1 MTQGERDCPHK
12 LSVALSSVLK
22 VRRVFVD
29 TLGME
34 IINCM
39 ESASPRKLKA
49 FGGPQRASA
58 KRQPLKR
65 VSPSS
70 VAIGARRNTTAYS
83 MVLSFKGQAGI
94 LTKRVRLASRFA
106 WPVVSLCL
114 CVACAV
120 LAVRA
125 VSYMDSFAHK
135 VDFAPSEIES
145 EITLLE
151 GDMKTLAGGKG
162 FNFDSEGNVFS
173 SDGTLLASSLGQP
186 GEVTGSVSFQQY
198 TVRPGDTISGI
209 CLKFGLSNISTL
221 IQVNGIKNV
230 RSIWSGQR
238 LKVPSMDGIIHTVLS
253 GETLAAI
260 ATRYG
265 VTVEDLLD
273 ANDLASESL
282 QVGQELFVPGA
293 RLDTE
298 SLRRAMGEV
307 FAHPIKD
314 SYRLSS
320 RFGPRID
327 PISGRKSS
335 HTGTDFACPT
345 GTPIYASMSG
355 KVAYTGFSSI
365 YGNYVILNHHDGY
378 QTLYAHM
385 SKIIAK
391 KGSYVAQGERI
402 GLVGSTGYSTGPHLH
417 FTVYKD
423 SALVDPMTL
432 LH

>member
-1 MTQGERDCPHK
+1 
-12 LSVALSSVLK
+12 
-22 VRRVFVD
+22 
-29 TLGME
+29 ME

-39 ESASPRKLKA
+39 ESTAGRKFKA
-49 FGGPQRASA
+49 FGGPQRTSA
-58 KRQPLKR
+58 KRQPFKR
-65 VSPSS
+65 ISRSP
-70 VAIGARRNTTAYS
+70 VAISARGGTTAYS
-83 MVLSFKGQAGI
+83 MALSFRGQAII
-94 LTKRVRLASRFA
+94 LSKRVRLASRFM
-106 WPVVSLCL
+106 WPVISLCL
-114 CVACAV
+114 CVACAA
-120 LAVRA
+120 LAARA

-151 GDMKTLAGGKG
+151 DDMKTLAGSKG
-162 FNFDSEGNVFS
+162 FNFDSEGNVLS
-173 SDGTLLASSLGQP
+173 SDGTLLASSIGA

-221 IQVNGIKNV
+221 IQVNDIKNV
-230 RSIWSGQR
+230 RSIWSGQH
-238 LKVPSMDGIIHTVLS
+238 LKVPSMDGMIHTVAQ
-253 GETLAAI
+253 GETLAAV

-265 VTVEDLLD
+265 ATVEALLD

-314 SYRLSS
+314 KYRLTS
-320 RFGPRID
+320 RFGPRTD

-345 GTPIYASMSG
+345 GTPIHASMSG

-391 KGSYVAQGERI
+391 KGSYVAQGDRI

-423 SALVDPMTL
+423 SKLVDPMTL

>member
-1 MTQGERDCPHK
+1 MLPR
-12 LSVALSSVLK
+12 LLRVAFVLPLK
-22 VRRVFVD
+22 PRSCFAD
-29 TLGME
+29 TVNME

-39 ESASPRKLKA
+39 ETSRPRKIKA
-49 FGGPQRASA
+49 FGQPQRASA
-58 KRQPLKR
+58 KRPPFKR
-65 VSPSS
+65 ISPHT
-70 VAIGARRNTTAYS
+70 VALAVRREPTAYDLA
-83 MVLSFKGQAGI
+83 LSLRGQAGI
-94 LTKRVRLASRFA
+94 LSKRVRRASRFV

-114 CVACAV
+114 CAACAV
-120 LAVRA
+120 LVARA

-151 GDMKTLAGGKG
+151 GEMKSLAGGKG

-173 SDGTLLASSLGQP
+173 SDGKLVLPNEASDALK
-186 GEVTGSVSFQQY
+186 ESVSFQQY
-198 TVRPGDTISGI
+198 TVKPGDTISGI
-209 CLKFGLSNISTL
+209 CVKFGLSNISTL
-221 IQVNGIKNV
+221 IALNGIKNV

-238 LKVPSMDGIIHTVLS
+238 LKVPSMDGMMHTVLS

-260 ATRYG
+260 AANYG
-265 VTVEDLLD
+265 CKLEELLD
-273 ANDLASESL
+273 ANDLSSEAL

-293 RLDTE
+293 RLDQE

-307 FAHPIKD
+307 FTHPIKD
-314 SYRLSS
+314 SYRLTS

-391 KGSYVAQGERI
+391 KGAYVTQGERI
-402 GLVGSTGYSTGPHLH
+402 GLVGNTGYSTGPHLH

-423 SALVDPMTL
+423 SALVDPLTL

>member
-1 MTQGERDCPHK
+1 
-12 LSVALSSVLK
+12 
-22 VRRVFVD
+22 
-29 TLGME
+29 ME

-39 ESASPRKLKA
+39 ESTPPRKLKA
-49 FGGPQRASA
+49 FGGSQRTSA
-58 KRQPLKR
+58 KRRPLKR
-65 VSPSS
+65 VSHTS
-70 VAIGARRNTTAYS
+70 AALLARRDTTAYS
-83 MVLSFKGQAGI
+83 MALSVKGQAGI
-94 LTKRVRLASRFA
+94 LSKRVRLASRFA
-106 WPVVSLCL
+106 WPVISAAL
-114 CVACAV
+114 CVSCAL
-120 LAVRA
+120 LAARA

-162 FNFDSEGNVFS
+162 FNFDSEGNVFA
-173 SDGTLLASSLGQP
+173 SDGTLLASSVGA

-238 LKVPSMDGIIHTVLS
+238 LKVPSMDGIIHTVAQ

-265 VTVEDLLD
+265 ATVEELLD
-273 ANDLASESL
+273 TNDLASESL

-293 RLDTE
+293 RLDQE

-314 SYRLSS
+314 KYRLTSH
-320 RFGPRID
+320 FGPRID

-391 KGSYVAQGERI
+391 KGSYVAQGDRI

-423 SALVDPMTL
+423 SKLVDPMTL

>member
-1 MTQGERDCPHK
+1 M
-12 LSVALSSVLK
+12 ALSSVLK

-39 ESASPRKLKA
+39 ETSRPQKIKA
-49 FGGPQRASA
+49 FGQSQRASA
-58 KRQPLKR
+58 KRPPFKR
-65 VSPSS
+65 ISTHTAVLAVKREP
-70 VAIGARRNTTAYS
+70 TAYDLA
-83 MVLSFKGQAGI
+83 LSLRGQAGI
-94 LTKRVRLASRFA
+94 LTKRVRRASRFV

-114 CVACAV
+114 CAACAV
-120 LAVRA
+120 LAARA

-151 GDMKTLAGGKG
+151 GDMKSLAGGKG

-173 SDGTLLASSLGQP
+173 SDGKLVLPNDPPDALK
-186 GEVTGSVSFQQY
+186 ESVSFQQY
-198 TVRPGDTISGI
+198 TVKPGDTISGI
-209 CLKFGLSNISTL
+209 CVKFGLSNISTL
-221 IQVNGIKNV
+221 IAINGIKNV

-253 GETLAAI
+253 GETLVAI

-265 VTVEDLLD
+265 VTVEELLD
-273 ANDLASESL
+273 ANDLASEAL

-293 RLDTE
+293 RLDQE

-314 SYRLSS
+314 SYRLTS

-423 SALVDPMTL
+423 SKLVDPLTL